1 MSGHK
6 YTLKITAHDNIGV
19 IVRIAQVFARRGHS
33 IETLNVVRDD
43 EHDTLPV
50 LYITAYGNK
59 TRIDQIV
66 AQIKKLV
73 DIATVTLN
81 EEQDG

>member
-1 MSGHK
+1 MSRDDHK
-6 YTLKITAHDNIGV
+6 YTLQIEAYDNIGV

-33 IETLNVVRDD
+33 IETLNVTRDD
-43 EHDTLPV
+43 EHGKLPV
-50 LYITAYGNK
+50 LYVTAFGNK

-73 DIATVTLN
+73 DIASVTLT
-81 EEQDG
+81 EE